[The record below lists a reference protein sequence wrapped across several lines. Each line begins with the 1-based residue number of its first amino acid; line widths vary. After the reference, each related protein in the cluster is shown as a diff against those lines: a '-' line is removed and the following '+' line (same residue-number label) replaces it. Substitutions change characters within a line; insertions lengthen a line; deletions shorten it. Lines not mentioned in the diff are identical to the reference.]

1 MRFDFKMGLTAI
13 KAELKAKVDLQAG
26 QVRSLYI
33 TTIPG
38 QDMVYMEKRIEAELV
53 VADPALGET
62 LPAAEIPH
70 IAREAIASG
79 VSRFDKAVEILT
91 IANLWKQISP
101 MIEERRL
108 SVKSAI
114 DAATTVAEARNAADA
129 DWSDLVLPTPAS
141 L

>member
-1 MRFDFKMGLTAI
+1 MRFDLKVGLATI
-13 KAELKAKVDLQAG
+13 KAELKAKIDLQAG
-26 QVRSLYI
+26 QLRSLYI

-62 LPAAEIPH
+62 LTAAEIPH
-70 IAREAIASG
+70 IAREASASG

-91 IANLWKQISP
+91 IANLWKQIFP

-114 DAATTVAEARNAADA
+114 DAAVTVAEARAAADA
-129 DWSDLVLPTPAS
+129 DWSDLVLAP
-141 L
+141 

>member
-1 MRFDFKMGLTAI
+1 MRFDLKVGLATI
-13 KAELKAKVDLQAG
+13 KAELKAKIDLQAG
-26 QVRSLYI
+26 QLRSLYI

-62 LPAAEIPH
+62 LAAAEIPH
-70 IAREAIASG
+70 IAREASASG

-114 DAATTVAEARNAADA
+114 DAAVTVAEARAAADA
-129 DWSDLVLPTPAS
+129 DWSDLVLRP
-141 L
+141 

>member
-1 MRFDFKMGLTAI
+1 MRFDLKVGLAAI
-13 KAELKAKVDLQAG
+13 KAELKAKVDVQAG
-26 QVRSLYI
+26 QLRSLYI

-62 LPAAEIPH
+62 LAVAEIPH
-70 IAREAIASG
+70 VAREAAASG

-91 IANLWKQISP
+91 IANLWKQIFP

-114 DAATTVAEARNAADA
+114 DAAATVAEARAAADA
-129 DWSDLVLPTPAS
+129 DWSDLVLAP
-141 L
+141 